1 MAAACNFCS
10 YRLPAFLFNIFS
22 DGLRMVV
29 SCTGA
34 QTSRTLLFKYTHFK
48 NTILPEWLDTEL
60 FQLHLN
66 LASRYQVSQW
76 FSLIHMASSYPQSL
90 QVNPRPRK
98 AVYPA
103 NRTTSKPLSRHINN
117 SLLVCNSSSILNR
130 S

>member
-22 DGLRMVV
+22 DGLRMVT

-66 LASRYQVSQW
+66 LASRYQVHSDFPW
-76 FSLIHMASSYPQSL
+76 FAWLPPTQSL

-117 SLLVCNSSSILNR
+117 SLLVCNFSSILNR